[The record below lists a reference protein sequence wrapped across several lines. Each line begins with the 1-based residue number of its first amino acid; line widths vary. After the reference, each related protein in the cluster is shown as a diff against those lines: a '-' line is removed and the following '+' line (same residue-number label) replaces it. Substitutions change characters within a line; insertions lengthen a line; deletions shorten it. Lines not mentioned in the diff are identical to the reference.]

1 MADYYDILG
10 VKKDASADEIKK
22 AFRKQAH
29 KYHPDKGGGDEKK
42 FKEANEA
49 YQVLSDAEKRR
60 NYDQYGQGFHD
71 NGAQSQG
78 SGGAGFSGF
87 QGFDFSNFSSGGF
100 NFSGGS
106 GGFDDIFSDIFSGGG
121 SRQGERSGSDIQTD
135 IEISFEEMVRGGDKT
150 VNLRKRVPCTDCS
163 GTGGKKGTQESTCP
177 DCHGAGRVSRAMRT
191 IFGTINQAVPCD
203 RCHGTGRFYATL
215 CPRCGGEGRSL
226 ETEALTLSIP
236 AGIEDGQTVSVEGHG
251 EAGLRGSRS
260 GNLFVTVHVHPH
272 AEFRRSGRNILS
284 KKTISYPV
292 AALGGK
298 IPVATIDGEVTIK
311 VPAGTQPGE
320 VFRIRGNGI
329 RLGHFDAGDHLVELS
344 VRVPKSISSE
354 ERKLLEQLEKLQR
367 GRK

>member
-10 VKKDASADEIKK
+10 VQKGATADEIKK

-49 YQVLSDAEKRR
+49 YQVLSDTEKRR
-60 NYDQYGQGFHD
+60 KYDQYGQGFHD
-71 NGAQSQG
+71 NGAPS
-78 SGGAGFSGF
+78 GAGGF
-87 QGFDFSNFSSGGF
+87 EGFDFSNFSGGGF
-100 NFSGGS
+100 NFSGG
-106 GGFDDIFSDIFSGGG
+106 GGFDDIFSDIFSGGA
-121 SRQGERSGSDIQTD
+121 SRQGDRGGSDIQTD
-135 IEISFEEMVRGGDKT
+135 LEISFEEMVRGGNRT
-150 VNLRKRVPCTDCS
+150 INLRKRVSCVECS
-163 GTGGKKGTQESTCP
+163 GTGGRKGTEESVCP
-177 DCHGAGRVSRAMRT
+177 DCHGAGRVSRMMRT

-203 RCHGTGRFYATL
+203 RCHGAGRYYAQA
-215 CPRCGGEGRSL
+215 CPRCQGEGRST
-226 ETEALTLSIP
+226 ETESLTLSIP
-236 AGIEDGQTVSVEGHG
+236 PGIEDGQTVSVEGHG
-251 EAGLRGSRS
+251 EAGLRGSRA
-260 GNLFVTVHVHPH
+260 GNLFVTVHVIPH

-284 KKTISYPV
+284 KKSISYTV

-320 VFRIRGNGI
+320 VFRIRGKGI

-354 ERKLLEQLEKLQR
+354 ERKVLEQLEKLQR